1 MDTRFSFKP
10 AQMAGVCLGARR
22 SSSSFH
28 RFPPTLP
35 SATACFFAL
44 TKCSRIFVRFQPGN
58 ARGLKLTPSLFCCGC
73 GRDSSSCSCS
83 LAGRKLPLVL
93 TLKIICSA
101 RRGFRY
107 YAGVMTR
114 QMSNQRSYG
123 SCC

>member
-1 MDTRFSFKP
+1 MASTDEVFFSVLASSLMAFSLFSFEGVGGETVTRALDDIAGSARAWP
-10 AQMAGVCLGARR
+10 A
-22 SSSSFH
+22 
-28 RFPPTLP
+28 
-35 SATACFFAL
+35 AL
-44 TKCSRIFVRFQPGN
+44 EALI
-58 ARGLKLTPSLFCCGC
+58 ALFCCGC